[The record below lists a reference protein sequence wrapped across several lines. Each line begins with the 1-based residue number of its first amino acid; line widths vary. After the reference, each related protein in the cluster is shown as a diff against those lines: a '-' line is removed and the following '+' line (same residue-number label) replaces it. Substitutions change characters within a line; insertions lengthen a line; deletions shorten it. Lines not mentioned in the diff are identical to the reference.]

1 MIVGLMLLILGFAWL
16 LIETR
21 CLTIRLSVG
30 PNPENWDDDVKALE
44 QPDNVAPLL
53 LTGPNTESTF
63 VALDMPDTNI
73 GKLRIICVR
82 QTV

>member
-1 MIVGLMLLILGFAWL
+1 MLLILGFAWL

-44 QPDNVAPLL
+44 KPDNVAPLL

-63 VALDMPDTNI
+63 VALDMPDINT

-82 QTV
+82 ETV

>member
-1 MIVGLMLLILGFAWL
+1 MMIGLTLLILGFAWL

-21 CLTIRLSVG
+21 CLTIRLPVG
-30 PNPENWDDDVKALE
+30 PNPESLDDDIKALD
-44 QPDNVAPLL
+44 QPENVAPLL
-53 LTGPNTESTF
+53 LTGPNTESVF
-63 VALDMPDTNI
+63 IPLDMPDINI